1 MPSPALQGF
10 SYYYEAQKFLVAHC
24 SVLERSCPH
33 LMFSGGPVLLD
44 IIVDTVLVVVGSLIV
59 LLILFVAL
67 PGLVLCVFRW
77 WRVSRN
83 EEDAPRSH

>member
-1 MPSPALQGF
+1 
-10 SYYYEAQKFLVAHC
+10 
-24 SVLERSCPH
+24 
-33 LMFSGGPVLLD
+33 MFSGGPVLLD

-59 LLILFVAL
+59 LLLLFVAL

-83 EEDAPRSH
+83 EEDASRSH

>member
-1 MPSPALQGF
+1 MDRFRA
-10 SYYYEAQKFLVAHC
+10 
-24 SVLERSCPH
+24 H

-44 IIVDTVLVVVGSLIV
+44 IIVDAVLVVVGSLIV
-59 LLILFVAL
+59 LLLLFVAL

-83 EEDAPRSH
+83 EEDTPRSP